1 VFLQGHGCVSTSI
14 QELIMN
20 TIHLEVQGMSCGGCV
35 KRVKEALEPLNG
47 VGGVEVD
54 LASGHVSVTGDF
66 PQGGDPLVLA
76 LTAAGYP
83 AKFATPTV
91 PRTSAGKPG
100 GCCG

>member
-1 VFLQGHGCVSTSI
+1 
-14 QELIMN
+14 MN

-35 KRVKEALEPLNG
+35 KSVNTALKSLPG
-47 VGGVEVD
+47 VGTVEVD
-54 LASGHVSVTGDF
+54 LPTGHVTVNGDF

-83 AKFATPTV
+83 AKLATSTTAPAAV
-91 PRTSAGKPG
+91 KKSG

>member
-1 VFLQGHGCVSTSI
+1 MS
-14 QELIMN
+14 

-35 KRVKEALEPLNG
+35 KSVSAALTPLPG
-47 VGGVEVD
+47 VTGVDVD
-54 LASGHVSVTGDF
+54 LSAGHVTVTGDL

-83 AKFATPTV
+83 AKM
-91 PRTSAGKPG
+91 TSAMTAAPSVKKSG